1 MENVDLFETPI
12 RSKKVRDGMWAHQ
25 YRSGVINIMGQKY
38 VFYSMTDAI
47 RLYRRRFPKYQKQWQ
62 K

>member
-1 MENVDLFETPI
+1 MVDLFESPVKV
-12 RSKKVRDGMWAHQ
+12 KKVRNNIFAYQ
-25 YRSGVINIMGQKY
+25 YRNGNINIDGQIY

-47 RLYRRRFPKYQKQWQ
+47 KIHRQKFPRYKKSS